1 MQQALDI
8 CDCVYKKRIA
18 EKRHKEK
25 VETSAAVQG
34 AMVETWEY
42 DEDDCVFAVGE
53 AVIAAFQRPETHI
66 CIGYALDVT
75 ATGTAPPY
83 IRWMGL
89 QLSNVGARKCTGR
102 NVIRLER

>member
-75 ATGTAPPY
+75 AKGTAPPLY
-83 IRWMGL
+83 SMDGSSIEQRGCKK
-89 QLSNVGARKCTGR
+89 VH
-102 NVIRLER
+102 